1 MARIS
6 EVHSIAKIA
15 SLALLAASVACAG
28 APPAS
33 PAANDARAEIR
44 AEGPGVVFPS
54 VQAAALDALATAHRT
69 ATPRDRQRLRVGS
82 IHRVAHGFAYS
93 APQRATGSSLV
104 MRQRVRHRLR
114 PIDVAS
120 YVIPPRWTEW
130 LSARSNETPDRKMQR
145 IVDELDP
152 AHRPVYVLTQSLDVV
167 SYSRGGQ
174 TRVVT
179 TLSARK

>member
-1 MARIS
+1 MAHIS
-6 EVHSIAKIA
+6 EVHPIAKIA
-15 SLALLAASVACAG
+15 SLAMLAASVACAG
-28 APPAS
+28 TPPAS
-33 PAANDARAEIR
+33 PAANDTRAEIR
-44 AEGPGVVFPS
+44 VEGPGAVFSS

-69 ATPRDRQRLRVGS
+69 ATARDRERLRVGT

-93 APQRATGSSLV
+93 PPQRALGSSLL

-120 YVIPPRWTEW
+120 YVIPPRSTEW
-130 LSARSNETPDRKMQR
+130 PSARSNETPDRNMQR
-145 IVDELDP
+145 VVDELDP

-167 SYSRGGQ
+167 SYSRGAQ